1 MQKRKKLRCILLA
14 VIVVLTCA
22 MSACRCDWDWLPV
35 SQETQYFYYRVV
47 TSGEKPLYVE
57 IIGLTEEGEQL
68 ENIVI
73 PDEID
78 GIPVEDIRGQF
89 YDSHARKIYISKNVN
104 WQRYANLTSVVTY
117 DYKVLF
123 CRYKC
128 SKWSIGE
135 WRGELYLP
143 AIAEENYKRV
153 GLTAYSI
160 ANLNYFYNYEGSGN
174 GGIHFVDDLD
184 EGETPV
190 VIPPEPIREGYR
202 FQGWYRDE
210 ACTEP
215 FDLTT
220 YVRKDTDG
228 ILSLYAGWEE
238 NQAKMEEKR

>member
-1 MQKRKKLRCILLA
+1 MIK
-14 VIVVLTCA
+14 
-22 MSACRCDWDWLPV
+22 
-35 SQETQYFYYRVV
+35 
-47 TSGEKPLYVE
+47 
-57 IIGLTEEGEQL
+57 GLTEEGEQL

-78 GIPVEDIRGQF
+78 GLPVEAIKSTF
-89 YDSHARKIYISKNVN
+89 YKCHARKIYISKNVN

-123 CRYKC
+123 CRYEC
-128 SKWSIGE
+128 NDGSIGE
-135 WRGELYLP
+135 WSSLNRYVS
-143 AIAEENYKRV
+143 IVAEDNYK
-153 GLTAYSI
+153 AYRRNYKI
-160 ANLNYFYNYEGSGN
+160 ANLNYFYNYEGSVN
-174 GGIHFVDDLD
+174 GGIHFIDDLD
-184 EGETPV
+184 EGETLV

-228 ILSLYAGWEE
+228 ILSLYAGWEQ
-238 NQAKMEEKR
+238 N

>member
-1 MQKRKKLRCILLA
+1 MQKRKKLRCILL
-14 VIVVLTCA
+14 VLILVLTCA
-22 MSACRCDWDWLPV
+22 MSACRCDPQLDILPEQ
-35 SQETQYFYYRVV
+35 QESQYFLYRILESHQRKLSYCRI
-47 TSGEKPLYVE
+47 T
-57 IIGLTEEGEQL
+57 GLTEEGKKL

-73 PDEID
+73 PDEIN
-78 GIPVEDIRGQF
+78 GLIVEDVRGPF
-89 YDSHARKIYISKNVN
+89 YDSHARKIYISKNVR
-104 WQRYANLTSVVTY
+104 WQPYANLTSVATY

-123 CRYKC
+123 CRYEC

-135 WRGELYLP
+135 WSSLNRYVS
-143 AIAEENYKRV
+143 IVAEDNYK
-153 GLTAYSI
+153 AYRRNYKI

-174 GGIHFVDDLD
+174 GGIHFIDDLD
-184 EGETPV
+184 EGETLE

-228 ILSLYAGWEE
+228 ILSLYAGWEQ
-238 NQAKMEEKR
+238 N